1 MGNQWHFTPEKKKA
15 VKEDQIKTVIKS
27 LRFKLIEKSQG
38 TKDELLVR
46 KLFNEYDINNN
57 FYLTPNDTN
66 KMIAGFG
73 IQAEPSVIEA
83 VHERIDKNNSG
94 YIEF

>member
-66 KMIAGFG
+66 KMISGFG
-73 IQAEPSVIEA
+73 IQAEPSVI
-83 VHERIDKNNSG
+83 
-94 YIEF
+94 